1 MIYPTRRAVFVTAS
15 GAPIALLLAVASPS
29 AWFAAPSWVMALLAL
44 IAIDAM
50 LAAAAPVLR
59 VETAGAVGVG
69 APLPVTIVLDRV
81 APQAEVALEV
91 GPRLEAEGGD
101 RARFDDGLTTKVLA
115 YTAVRRGTERIARAW
130 LRWRGP
136 MGLAWRQRVT
146 TLGHDVAIT
155 PDIRAVRDEGALLLR
170 SAHAGQLAR
179 IDRGEGSEFE
189 ALTEFRAGMDK
200 RTIDWKQSSRHLELL
215 AKDMHVER
223 NNQIVFAV
231 DAGRA
236 MSDPVDGVARVDRAV
251 TAALLAAY
259 IALKLGDRVSLFG
272 FDSRP
277 RIASGAVSGI
287 RAFASLQRLASELD
301 YSTAETNHTLAL
313 ATLAGRLSRRALV
326 VVFTEVTDPTGAEL
340 MLRATQNLLA
350 RHLVLFVLIDD
361 AELEALAA
369 ATPDDASAVSCA
381 VTAASLL
388 RERRL
393 VAARLRGLGIQVL
406 ETAHDRI
413 GPALVASYLDFKRRN
428 LL

>member
-1 MIYPTRRAVFVTAS
+1 MIYPTRRAVILTAS
-15 GAPIALLLAVASPS
+15 GAPVALLLAVATPS
-29 AWFAAPSWVMALLAL
+29 AWFAAPSWVLALLVL

-59 VETAGAVGVG
+59 VDAAGAVGVG
-69 APLPVTIVLDRV
+69 ASLPVRLVLDRV
-81 APQAEVALEV
+81 TPRAEVALDV
-91 GPRLEAEGGD
+91 GPKLEAERGD
-101 RARFDDGLTTKVLA
+101 RTTFDEGATKVLP
-115 YTAVRRGTERIARAW
+115 YKAVRRGAERIARAW
-130 LRWRGP
+130 LRWPGP
-136 MGLAWRQRVT
+136 MGLAWRQQVT
-146 TLGHDVAIT
+146 NLDRGVAIT
-155 PDIRAVRDEGALLLR
+155 PDIRAVRDDGALLLR
-170 SAHAGQLAR
+170 SAQAGQLAR

-189 ALTEFRAGMDK
+189 ALTEWRSGLDRRM
-200 RTIDWKQSSRHLELL
+200 IDWKQSSRHLQLL

-251 TAALLAAY
+251 TAALLASY

-272 FDSRP
+272 FDARP
-277 RIASGAVSGI
+277 RIASGAVTGI

-326 VVFTEVTDPTGAEL
+326 VVFTEVTDQTGAEL
-340 MLRATQNLLA
+340 MLRAAQNLLG
-350 RHLVLFVLIDD
+350 RHLVVFVLIDD

-369 ATPDDASAVSCA
+369 AAPAGVDDVSRA
-381 VTAASLL
+381 VTAAALL
-388 RERRL
+388 RERRI
-393 VAARLRGLGIQVL
+393 VAAKLRGLGIEVL
-406 ETAHDRI
+406 ETPHDRV
-413 GPALVASYLDFKRRN
+413 GPALVAAYLDFKRRN